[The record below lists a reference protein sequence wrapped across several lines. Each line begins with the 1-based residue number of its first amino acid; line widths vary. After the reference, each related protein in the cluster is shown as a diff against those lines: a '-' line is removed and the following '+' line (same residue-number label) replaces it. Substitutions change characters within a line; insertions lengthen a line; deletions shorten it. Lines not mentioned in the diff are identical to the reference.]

1 MTLEELQ
8 KEAGSRDCVVVKR
21 GEWEAAERMLP
32 KDPDSETPG
41 KEWMIFVEDSWNEMG
56 LCAHSIRSAVENLV
70 AICQDMDN
78 GEVIE
83 MKIMRDDKTPEEI
96 KALPDI

>member
-1 MTLEELQ
+1 MTTEPN
-8 KEAGSRDCVVVKR
+8 DCVVVKR
-21 GEWEAAERMLP
+21 EEWEAAERMLP

-70 AICQDMDN
+70 AICQDMDKDY
-78 GEVIE
+78 
-83 MKIMRDDKTPEEI
+83 MYAKRQSKISI
-96 KALPDI
+96 